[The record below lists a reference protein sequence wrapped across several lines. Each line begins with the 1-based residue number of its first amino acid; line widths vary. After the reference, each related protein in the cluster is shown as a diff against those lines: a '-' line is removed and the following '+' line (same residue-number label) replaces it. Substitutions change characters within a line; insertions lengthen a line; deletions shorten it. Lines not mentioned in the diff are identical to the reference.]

1 MAGAFTV
8 VNLSQ
13 LPAPNVVET
22 LSFET
27 ILAEILADFYE
38 RMTAT
43 GQPFT
48 ALLESDPAYKLAECA
63 AYREILVR
71 QRINESAK
79 AVMLAYATGA
89 DLDQLGAN
97 VNVGRLTITQEDDTT
112 VPPTPAVME
121 ADDDFRARIQLS
133 PEAYTTAGSEGS
145 YIFHALG
152 ADADIKDAQ
161 AISPTP
167 GVVTVYVLSRTGNGT
182 APQTLLDKVDVT
194 LNAETVRPMTDQVG
208 VQAASIVGYQI
219 KAELVLYP
227 GPDANVVLQAAKDA
241 VTTYAESV
249 RRIGYDVTLS
259 GIYAALH
266 QPGVQTV
273 NLISPATSLVIGDGQ
288 ASHVT
293 AINVTVAGNTDV

>member
-1 MAGAFTV
+1 MSGVFTV

-38 RMTAT
+38 RMAST
-43 GQPFT
+43 GHPFT

-71 QRINESAK
+71 QRVNESAK

-97 VNVGRLTITQEDDTT
+97 VNVARLTITPADDTT
-112 VPPTPAVME
+112 VPPTPVVME

-152 ADADIKDAQ
+152 ADADVKDVQ
-161 AISPTP
+161 AVSPTP

-194 LNAETVRPMTDQVG
+194 LNAETVRPMTDQVV

-241 VTTYAESV
+241 VTTYAGSV

-259 GIYAALH
+259 GLYAALH
-266 QPGVQTV
+266 QTGVQSL
-273 NLISPATSLVIGDGQ
+273 NLIAPSSSLIIGDGQ
-288 ASHVT
+288 ASHAT
-293 AINVTVAGNTDV
+293 LITVTVAGTNNV

>member
-22 LSFET
+22 LDFET

-71 QRINESAK
+71 QRVNESAK

-97 VNVGRLTITQEDDTT
+97 VNVARLTITPADDTT

-152 ADADIKDAQ
+152 ADADVKDVQ
-161 AISPTP
+161 AVSPTP
-167 GVVTVYVLSRTGNGT
+167 GVVTVYVLSRSGDGT
-182 APQTLLDKVDVT
+182 AAQSLLDKVDAT
-194 LNAETVRPMTDQVG
+194 LNAETVRPMTDQVN
-208 VQAASIVGYQI
+208 VSTANIVTYVI
-219 KAELVLYP
+219 NAELVMFP
-227 GPDANVVLQAAKDA
+227 GPDSNVVRQAAITA
-241 VTTYAESV
+241 VTEYAESV

-266 QPGVQTV
+266 QPGVQSV
-273 NLISPATSLVIGDGQ
+273 NLISPAASLVIGDGE
-288 ASHVT
+288 ASRVLS
-293 AINVTVAGNTDV
+293 ISVTVAGENV

>member
-13 LPAPNVVET
+13 LPAPKVVET

-27 ILAEILADFYE
+27 ILAEILADFYA
-38 RMTAT
+38 RMNAT
-43 GQPFT
+43 GEPFT

-63 AYREILVR
+63 AYRELLVR
-71 QRINESAK
+71 QRVNESAK

-97 VNVGRLTITQEDDTT
+97 VGVERLVIKPADETT

-121 ADDDFRARIQLS
+121 SDTDFRARIQLS

-145 YIFHALG
+145 YTFHALG
-152 ADADIKDAQ
+152 ADADIKDVQ
-161 AISPTP
+161 PVSPSP

-182 APQTLLDKVDVT
+182 APQSLLDKVYTT
-194 LNAETVRPMTDQVG
+194 LNGKTVRPMTDQVA
-208 VQAASIVGYQI
+208 VLSAAIVNYEI
-219 KAELVLYP
+219 NAELVIYP
-227 GPDANVVLQAAKDA
+227 GPDSNVVLQAAKDA
-241 VTTYAESV
+241 IKAYAEDM

-273 NLISPATSLVIGDGQ
+273 NLISPTASLIIADGQ
-288 ASHVT
+288 ASYAT
-293 AINVTVAGNTDV
+293 AITVTVAGDSDV

>member
-71 QRINESAK
+71 QRINESVK

-97 VNVGRLTITQEDDTT
+97 VNVGRLVIRPADETT
-112 VPPTPAVME
+112 VPPTPAIME
-121 ADDDFRARIQLS
+121 SDVDFRARIQLS

-145 YIFHALG
+145 YTFHALG
-152 ADADIKDAQ
+152 ADADIKDVQ

-194 LNAETVRPMTDQVG
+194 LNAETVRPMTDKVG

-266 QPGVQTV
+266 QPGVQAV
-273 NLISPATSLVIGDGQ
+273 NLISPTASLIIADGQ
-288 ASHVT
+288 ASYAT
-293 AINVTVAGNTDV
+293 AINVTVADNSDV

>member
-27 ILAEILADFYE
+27 ILADILADFYD
-38 RMTAT
+38 RMNST

-63 AYREILVR
+63 AYRELLVR

-89 DLDQLGAN
+89 NLDQLGAN
-97 VNVGRLTITQEDDTT
+97 VNVGRLTITTADDTT

-121 ADDDFRARIQLS
+121 SDADFRARIQLS

-152 ADADIKDAQ
+152 ADADIKDVQ

-167 GVVTVYVLSRTGNGT
+167 GVVTVYVLSRSGDGT
-182 APQTLLDKVDVT
+182 ASQTLLDKVNAT
-194 LNAETVRPMTDQVG
+194 LSDETVRPMTDQVG
-208 VQAASIVGYQI
+208 VQAASIIGYEI
-219 KAELVLYP
+219 IAELVMYP
-227 GPDANVVLQAAKDA
+227 GPDSSVVLQAAIDA

-266 QPGVQTV
+266 QPGVQSVTLV
-273 NLISPATSLVIGDGQ
+273 SPTAALVIGDGQ
-288 ASHVT
+288 ASHAT
-293 AINVTVAGNTDV
+293 AITVTVAGDTDV